1 MLLKDKKILV
11 TGGSSG
17 LGQSMCEIFARE
29 GAWIAFN
36 YSSNEKGAEKTIELV
51 SKHTDKV
58 KSFKTSVLD
67 TDKIK
72 DMISNLE
79 EEWDGIDVLVNNA
92 GVSQILPIA
101 LLEEED
107 WDQVMDINVKG
118 TYLVTRATLKGM
130 IRRRQG
136 KILNMGSLAGMRLIE
151 SPVHYSA
158 SKAAIKGFT
167 ESLAKELGR
176 YNITVNS
183 LAPGILEGGVG
194 NNLPSYRLKDYLN
207 HCSLG
212 RIGKFSEVSEVAAF
226 MVSDEN
232 SYMNGLTIVMDGGL

>member
-1 MLLKDKKILV
+1 MLKGKKVIV

-17 LGQSMCEIFARE
+17 LGQAMCKIFARE

-36 YSSNEKGAEKTIELV
+36 YSSNENGADKTVEQI
-51 SKHTDKV
+51 KKYTDKV
-58 KSFKTSVLD
+58 KCFKASVLD
-67 TDKIK
+67 KKLLKEIVED
-72 DMISNLE
+72 LE

-92 GVSQILPIA
+92 GISQILPIA

-107 WDQVMDINVKG
+107 WDRVMDVNVKG
-118 TYLVTRATLKGM
+118 TYLVSRTVLKGM
-130 IRRRQG
+130 IRRRRG
-136 KILNMGSLAGMRLIE
+136 KILNMGSLAGMRIIE
-151 SPVHYSA
+151 APVHYAA

-183 LAPGILEGGVG
+183 LAPGMLEGGVG
-194 NNLPSYRLKDYLN
+194 ANLPSYRLKDYLK

-212 RIGKFSEVSEVAAF
+212 RVGNFSEVSEMAAF
-226 MVSDEN
+226 LISDDN
-232 SYMNGLTIVMDGGL
+232 TYMNGLTIVMDGGL